1 MELQLIEVMRMRMKM
16 HLIQFVLI
24 VNLIQRKLMKVI
36 TNWENRMNKEFHH
49 WAGFDDSWRQFE
61 ITQSP
66 VPSHLATP
74 S

>member
-1 MELQLIEVMRMRMKM
+1 
-16 HLIQFVLI
+16 

-36 TNWENRMNKEFHH
+36 ANWENRMNKEFQH

-66 VPSHLATP
+66 VPSHLAT
-74 S
+74 SSCRSGD